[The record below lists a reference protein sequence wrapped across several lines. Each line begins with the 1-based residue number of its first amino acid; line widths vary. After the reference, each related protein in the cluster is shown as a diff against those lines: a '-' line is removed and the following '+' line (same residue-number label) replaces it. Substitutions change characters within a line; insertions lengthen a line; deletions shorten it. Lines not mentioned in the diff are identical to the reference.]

1 MVGIR
6 QKDSFVE
13 NEAQFKRGILTLKY
27 PIEYGIVTNWDAMAP
42 PFLQRAVCGPR
53 GASSPPD
60 RGPLN
65 PKANKEKMNQTMF
78 KNPTSSAM
86 SPYFKQE
93 METAASSSSLEKTYQ
108 HPDRQVIIIGNER
121 FKCPEALFQPK
132 FLGLELAFT

>member
-1 MVGIR
+1 
-6 QKDSFVE
+6 
-13 NEAQFKRGILTLKY
+13 
-27 PIEYGIVTNWDAMAP
+27 
-42 PFLQRAVCGPR
+42 
-53 GASSPPD
+53 
-60 RGPLN
+60 
-65 PKANKEKMNQTMF
+65 MNQTMF

-132 FLGLELAFT
+132 FFGLESVGIHVTRDHLQLHHEVRC